1 MSTLLWKSKTLQEY
15 NQLHGPADEVTMQ
28 DSHGTLI
35 MRPGGNEYRPL
46 PGLVQKA
53 TNLAVALGE
62 AAVAVVEG
70 KGLLAPEAMIT
81 NRLAICRGDDTHS
94 RCGYFDPQQFC
105 RSCGCIT
112 AAKVRLA
119 SSRCPEGKWRSL

>member
-15 NQLHGPADEVTMQ
+15 IAIHGPANEVTIQ

-46 PGLVQKA
+46 PGLLQKA
-53 TNLAVALGE
+53 ANLATALAE
-62 AAVAVVEG
+62 AATYDG
-70 KGLLAPEAMIT
+70 PLLAPEQMIN
-81 NRLAICRGDDTHS
+81 NRLAICRGSETQK

-119 SSRCPEGKWRSL
+119 SSHCPEGKWRSL